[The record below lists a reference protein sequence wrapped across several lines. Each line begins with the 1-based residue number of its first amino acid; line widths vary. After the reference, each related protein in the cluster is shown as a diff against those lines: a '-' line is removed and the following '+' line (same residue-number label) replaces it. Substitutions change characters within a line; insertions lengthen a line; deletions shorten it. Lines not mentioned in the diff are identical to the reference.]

1 VSKKGDHKLLRRLI
15 VLTRH
20 RLPFTAQIE
29 RYRRQRQWLIDL
41 EHLLDPERDP
51 PKTSTSVTQAV
62 DGYLRDLTT
71 RNPHDA
77 EDQRVA
83 GHVNQIFRGFWWGLF
98 TCYDV
103 EGLPRTNNELER
115 FIRQIKMRQR
125 RVSGRKNVHDF
136 VIRYGAYAALI
147 DPAES
152 LDELLAR
159 LDEVDQEEFLKERKR
174 LKMTLLEE
182 TNIYRF
188 RHHRA
193 DYLAELEARW
203 EAAVNQAKHKS
214 D

>member
-1 VSKKGDHKLLRRLI
+1 M
-15 VLTRH
+15 
-20 RLPFTAQIE
+20 PFTASIE

-41 EHLLDPERDP
+41 DHLLDPERDP
-51 PKTSTSVTQAV
+51 PKTSLSVTQAV
-62 DGYLRDLTT
+62 DGYLMDLTT
-71 RNPHDA
+71 RPVQDG

-83 GHVNQIFRGFWWGLF
+83 AHINQIFRSFWWGLF

-103 EGLPRTNNELER
+103 DGIPRTNNELER

-125 RVSGRKNVHDF
+125 RGSGRKNVHDF

-147 DPAES
+147 DPAEN
-152 LDELLAR
+152 LDELLTR

-174 LKMTLLEE
+174 LNTTLLEE

-193 DYLAELEARW
+193 DYLAELEAQW
-203 EAAVNQAKHKS
+203 EAAVLEARQKS

>member
-1 VSKKGDHKLLRRLI
+1 MSKKSDHKLLRRLI
-15 VLTRH
+15 ALVRH

-41 EHLLDPERDP
+41 DHLLDPERDP
-51 PKTSTSVTQAV
+51 PKTSISVTQAV
-62 DGYLRDLTT
+62 DGYLMDLTT
-71 RNPHDA
+71 SNVHDA

-83 GHVNQIFRGFWWGLF
+83 EHVNQIFRSFWWGLF

-103 EGLPRTNNELER
+103 EGVPRTNNELER

-125 RVSGRKNVHDF
+125 RGSGRKNVHDF

-147 DPAES
+147 DPAEN

-174 LKMTLLEE
+174 LNTTLLEE

-188 RHHRA
+188 CHHRA

-203 EAAVNQAKHKS
+203 EAAVHEAMQKS